1 MPAGHIRL
9 SEAITQYLNTRR
21 AHCAPDDREAGPVRD
36 EALPRLDRGHLRR
49 ELAASHVENY
59 FMAMLEEH
67 VTRDGRTRPP
77 ITPSTWNNYFARIK
91 SLTTY
96 LQARGYT
103 RHDLMR
109 HIQPQKVERRIRQQ
123 PSPSVMWQM
132 LDAARDA
139 RDRALLATAC
149 NTGLAC
155 REPGGLAAR
164 ATWTWTSLT
173 LRVRVS
179 KSHLEDDMPMT
190 SDLAIELRDWLKV
203 YREYQVNK
211 LDRIAQA
218 TDYLFPARRTPTWK
232 WITLEGGTRSHVSV
246 PGGWDPLR
254 PVRKPHVVAQ
264 DALQALGLPRVH
276 EGIHTIRRGAA
287 RALFDSLVEGPGYDG
302 ALRVVSSF
310 LHHSNVSTTET
321 YLGLTSERRTRDL
334 HLRGRSLLGPRPG
347 LDDARVVPLDSH
359 RT

>member
-21 AHCAPDDREAGPVRD
+21 ANCAPMTVKQDQFVT
-36 EALPRLDRGHLRR
+36 RR
-49 ELAASHVENY
+49 FLASIGDIYVENLQSSHVENY
-59 FMAMLEEH
+59 FMALLEEH

-149 NTGLAC
+149 NTGLRA
-155 REPGGLAAR
+155 GSLADLR
-164 ATWTWTSLT
+164 LGDVDLDGLT

-347 LDDARVVPLDSH
+347 LDDAGVVPLDSH